1 MLELLQKNNI
11 IIFFFEVLQDE
22 YLMKEDIT
30 YICRMKKLFAKF
42 KKKKNLS
49 FDEKGISATLSN
61 GKNIRI
67 DWSGIEKVVLLDVF
81 EEYSGYFLTEDYK
94 SKVIYHDISIDCSQN
109 TVRIRT
115 GGAPKIRKNT
125 SRPFSR
131 KFGTTSIYYPV
142 FIEYRGDSGHKNL
155 YANHYD
161 DKAKS
166 EMVEKLSSF
175 IPKEKIHQKN
185 KIEGF
190 TPLSEI

>member
-1 MLELLQKNNI
+1 
-11 IIFFFEVLQDE
+11 
-22 YLMKEDIT
+22 MK
-30 YICRMKKLFAKF
+30 L
-42 KKKKNLS
+42 LS
-49 FDEKGISATLSN
+49 FFQQKKYLSYSKKGVLITASNNSSKIISWESI
-61 GKNIRI
+61 KKI
-67 DWSGIEKVVLLDVF
+67 VLVDIF

-142 FIEYRGDSGHKNL
+142 FIEYRDDLGHKNL

-190 TPLSEI
+190 NPLSEI